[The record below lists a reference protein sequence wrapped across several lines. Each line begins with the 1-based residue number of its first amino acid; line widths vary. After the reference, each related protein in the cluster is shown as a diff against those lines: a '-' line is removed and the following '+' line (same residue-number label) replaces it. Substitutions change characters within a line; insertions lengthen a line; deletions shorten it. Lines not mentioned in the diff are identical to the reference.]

1 MPSRSMTFKNA
12 RVVPMSDRQAGAD
25 ALVIEGGLIRAVGE
39 WTDVKAVAR
48 GPVFD
53 LGGAAVLPGFI
64 DTHMHPTF
72 LGRAL
77 LGVDVSEAAT
87 VGALVEAIRDRAEEG
102 GDRGLI
108 LASGL
113 HPPAV
118 REGRNPT
125 RAELDAA
132 TGRPVLVYNRGLHY
146 CIANSAALAQAGIP
160 PEVGGLLT
168 DEQGQATGQ
177 LVGRA
182 LEFAH
187 RALVEPWLAQ
197 IEPAE
202 LVGRVAHLAVSR
214 GVTTLHA
221 LDGRD
226 PRGSEAQPGCGT
238 QPGIGVRQQADG
250 VPPSGDDRPQRTVR
264 ALMEAGGPVDIVLYW
279 ETQDVDRVVRL
290 GLPRIGGCILVDG
303 GHEARTAAFL
313 EPYADGLQ
321 NRGIL
326 YFEQGALDAFVWRAH
341 SRGLQVAVHAIGDA
355 AIEQA
360 LTAYERALQRLPR
373 ADHRHR
379 IEHFEFPTPDHVR
392 RAARLGLA
400 LGIQPA
406 FNHYWPHSHFLASL
420 GADRAAIADPIRSL
434 AEAGILLGG
443 GSDAPVTPLEPLLG
457 IQAAVTHSRR
467 EERLSVERALRLF
480 TCDAARLAFEEPRKG
495 SLEVG
500 KQADLVVL
508 SESPLEVPPEGLR
521 AIQVLMTVHRGQ
533 VVYRRP

>member
-1 MPSRSMTFKNA
+1 MTFKNA
-12 RVVPMSDRQAGAD
+12 RVVPMSDRQPGAN
-25 ALVIEGGLIRAVGE
+25 ALVVEGGLIRAVGE
-39 WTDVKAVAR
+39 WTDVQAVAR

-87 VGALVEAIRDRAEEG
+87 VGKLVTAIKDRAEEG
-102 GDRGLI
+102 GDQGLI
-108 LASGL
+108 LAGGL
-113 HPPAV
+113 HPPAL

-146 CIANSAALAQAGIP
+146 CMANSAALAQAGIP
-160 PEVGGLLT
+160 PDVGGLLT
-168 DEQGQATGQ
+168 DEQGLATGQ

-202 LVGRVAHLAVSR
+202 LVGRVAHLAASR

-226 PRGSEAQPGCGT
+226 PRG
-238 QPGIGVRQQADG
+238 
-250 VPPSGDDRPQRTVR
+250 SGDDRPQRTVR

-279 ETQDVDRVVRL
+279 ETQDVDRVVGL

-313 EPYADGLQ
+313 EPYADGPP

-326 YFEQGALDAFVWRAH
+326 YFEQRALDAFVWHAH

-373 ADHRHR
+373 VDHRHR
-379 IEHFEFPTPDHVR
+379 IEHFEFPTGDHVR

-400 LGIQPA
+400 LGIQPS

-420 GADRAAIADPIRSL
+420 GAGRAAIADPIRSL

-467 EERLSVERALRLF
+467 EERLSVEQALRLF